1 MRIAVP
7 VTGAYLA
14 VAYADGRYHPTEENR
29 FLGTLAN
36 RPELSIV
43 SAVALQSAYNDLVED
58 FRRDYAS
65 TRARVLEAIA
75 AVKDDVN
82 IVEAVKIAARGAIV
96 ADEKLAA
103 QEEIVLGEIAK
114 ALGLP
119 PGAV

>member
-14 VAYADGRYHPTEENR
+14 VAYADGRFHPTEENR
-29 FLGTLAN
+29 FLATLAS
-36 RPELSIV
+36 RPELGIV

-65 TRARVLEAIA
+65 TRARVLESIA

-82 IVEAVKIAARGAIV
+82 IAEAVKIAARGAIV

-103 QEEIVLGEIAK
+103 QEEFVLAEIAR

-119 PGAV
+119 PGSV